1 MYYYS
6 TYTITISN
14 NNYPASYYT
23 IGHYYE
29 LLLTLNS
36 NFLE

>member
-1 MYYYS
+1 MAHQKNPQNLFVHV
-6 TYTITISN
+6 ITTQVV
-14 NNYPASYYT
+14 T